1 MGPDQATTTADEGS
15 TAIVTDQHAAAT
27 ADRDT
32 ETTVTVR
39 CTGHVRTALGR
50 HELEFTFEGN
60 RLRDFLEAFF
70 AEYDLADMLI
80 AETEADAT
88 HSGWAPVPDD
98 LPGTWRKNPEAS
110 RPGRTRGSVST
121 AGSTN
126 TSTDSR
132 RNSPTTTVSRC
143 STRFCSA
150 VDRLAVRRRRLRRPP
165 WRTRS
170 PYC

>member
-15 TAIVTDQHAAAT
+15 TATVTDQHAAAT
-27 ADRDT
+27 AGRET

-50 HELEFTFEGN
+50 HELEFTFEGT

-98 LPGTWRKNPEAS
+98 LPGTWRKNPEGEQT
-110 RPGRTRGSVST
+110 RPYARVCVNGRFNEHLDGFETELADDDRV
-121 AGSTN
+121 ALLY
-126 TSTDSR
+126 
-132 RNSPTTTVSRC
+132 PFL
-143 STRFCSA
+143 FC
-150 VDRLAVRRRRLRRPP
+150 
-165 WRTRS
+165 
-170 PYC
+170 C